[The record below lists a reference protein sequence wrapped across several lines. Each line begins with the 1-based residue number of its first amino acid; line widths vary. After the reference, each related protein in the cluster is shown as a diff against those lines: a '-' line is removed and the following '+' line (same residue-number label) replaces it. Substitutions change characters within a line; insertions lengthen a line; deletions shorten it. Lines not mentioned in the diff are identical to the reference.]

1 MVLKYIHLPHLEL
14 LQFPLQHNFTIFIYM
29 ILQSP
34 TISGSLSISGS
45 FSLNGKSGG
54 TDQTLGV
61 YGLVDLHQEYYAILA
76 SGG

>member
-1 MVLKYIHLPHLEL
+1 
-14 LQFPLQHNFTIFIYM
+14 M

-61 YGLVDLHQEYYAILA
+61 YGLVGMDQEYYAILA